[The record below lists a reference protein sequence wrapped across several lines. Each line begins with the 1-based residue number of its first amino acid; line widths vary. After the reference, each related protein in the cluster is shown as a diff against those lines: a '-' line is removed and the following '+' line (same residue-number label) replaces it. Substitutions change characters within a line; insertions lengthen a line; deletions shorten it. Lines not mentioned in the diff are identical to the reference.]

1 MGQPPFLGDGF
12 GAVWN
17 SAYWI
22 AHAVAIV
29 AAAYFVYQSAVR
41 RKRAALNIGPYW
53 WALFTLVGGVWTLL
67 IYWLMEHSTLSVDRD
82 HEGSRE
88 P

>member
-17 SAYWI
+17 STYWI
-22 AHAVAIV
+22 AHAIAIAV
-29 AAAYFVYQSAVR
+29 AAYFVYQSAVR

-82 HEGSRE
+82 NEVDRQ